1 MERDRFGPRI
11 AAARFAQGDEVG
23 VGVASSGQVP
33 PCDESVEL
41 TCTREVC
48 HVVLTVPA
56 RDVPLVLGTS
66 CPQCHLGVLERRDRL
81 APDGCEDGSE

>member
-11 AAARFAQGDEVG
+11 AAGRFAQDGD
-23 VGVASSGQVP
+23 VGVASSEP
-33 PCDESVEL
+33 APSRDECVEL

-81 APDGCEDGSE
+81 APDGCED

>member
-1 MERDRFGPRI
+1 MDRDRFGPGI
-11 AAARFAQGDEVG
+11 ATAGIAWGGEVG
-23 VGVASSGQVP
+23 AGVASSGPVP
-33 PCDESVEL
+33 PGDESVEL

-66 CPQCHLGVLERRDRL
+66 CPECHLGVLERRDRL
-81 APDGCEDGSE
+81 APDGCGD